1 MDNEHFSMLLIDA
14 IKHRYGRL
22 IPSTKLARE
31 LDRVTKGE
39 VSLSSEAV
47 RKWIRALSIP
57 NGNALVALDELLGD
71 YFVEK
76 RKLKNFKN
84 PILNQLNNMGIPEL
98 METQR
103 LIHSQIESSLQK
115 ELSQPSASSSPGSQ
129 E

>member
-1 MDNEHFSMLLIDA
+1 MLLIDA

-115 ELSQPSASSSPGSQ
+115 ELSQPSASNSQGSQ

>member
-1 MDNEHFSMLLIDA
+1 MLLIDA

-47 RKWIRALSIP
+47 RKWVRGLSIP

-115 ELSQPSASSSPGSQ
+115 ELSQPSASNSPGRQ